1 MFSLFKK
8 KREKPVETTAKKIEV
23 LFNDSVAKEILVKIK
38 DEFGLDYERQEYIT
52 FRKLERFALKHEIYD
67 FSKLSTMIED
77 SQTFK
82 EELINML
89 TVGETY
95 FYRELGHFEILSEH
109 MEKYRVSKILC
120 APSSSGEEVYSI
132 LLYLLEKQKR
142 VAFDILGI
150 DINSDALKDATKACY
165 SQRSVSKLSSELLN
179 RYFEKRESSFCVKQK
194 LKDAATFKY
203 QNVFDDSF
211 EHLGKFDIIFC
222 RNMLIYFNDSEKK
235 LLLNKFRNQLSDDG
249 ILFLGHA
256 DISFIPEGYTK
267 KNTPNG
273 SYYIKYYTSQIKGEK

>member
-1 MFSLFKK
+1 MFSLFKRK
-8 KREKPVETTAKKIEV
+8 SVIPAEETTKKVKIS
-23 LFNDSVAKEILVKIK
+23 FDDRVAKEILLKIK

-52 FRKLERFALKHEIYD
+52 FRKLERFAIKHDIYD
-67 FSKLSTMIED
+67 FNKLSSMIED

-82 EELINML
+82 KELINML

-95 FYRELGHFEILSEH
+95 FYRELGHLEILSKH
-109 MEKYRVSKILC
+109 MEQHRVSKILC

-142 VAFDILGI
+142 VAVDILGI
-150 DINSDALKDATKACY
+150 DINSDALKSAKEACY
-165 SQRSVSKLSSELLN
+165 SKRSVSKLPSKLLSQ
-179 RYFEKRESSFCVKQK
+179 YFEKKENSYCCRQK
-194 LKDAATFKY
+194 LKNSATFQY

-211 EHLGKFDIIFC
+211 EKLGKFDIIFC

-235 LLLNKFRNQLSDDG
+235 LLLEKFRNQLSDDG

-256 DISFIPEGYTK
+256 DIAFIPEGYTK
-267 KNTPNG
+267 KHTVNG
-273 SYYIKYYTSQIKGEK
+273 SYYIKCS